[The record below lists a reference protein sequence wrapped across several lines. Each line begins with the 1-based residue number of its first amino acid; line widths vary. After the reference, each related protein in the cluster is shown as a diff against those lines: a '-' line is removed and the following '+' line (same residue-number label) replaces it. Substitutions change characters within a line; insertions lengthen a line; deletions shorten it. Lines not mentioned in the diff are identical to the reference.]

1 MRGLA
6 VILLIA
12 ASGPSTALA
21 ANPPAD
27 ITFELVTKPGLSV
40 TASQQWYKILTS
52 LGVSGLRIRQAIS
65 GDEAGIEQQGTKF
78 APRYRVVGILAADNV
93 LYLPGGKFKTSDTD
107 RLRKWLARVGDE
119 GAEGVTDERAAFGLT
134 PRQLSEIQADLKR
147 PVRFA
152 TPGAAADK
160 VAARIGKDLKLP
172 LVVDAPARREL
183 SAVKVS
189 DELQG
194 LSSGTALA
202 VVLRPVGLA
211 LLPERPAGGELQL
224 HVVDRP
230 SRPGVL
236 ADRLEDQDRRRQ
248 AARRIVRISQ
258 CRDQGNLGG
267 RSRRGD
273 SRPSEGAVSVRPWRP
288 WRCTASI
295 RRPVQ
300 AKVPEKRMTYSQIL
314 GKVLMQA
321 RLKYELR
328 VDDADKPF
336 LWITTVKPAA

>member
-1 MRGLA
+1 MA
-6 VILLIA
+6 E
-12 ASGPSTALA
+12 A
-21 ANPPAD
+21 ANPPAN
-27 ITFELVTKPGLSV
+27 ITFELVTKPGLPL

-52 LGVSGLRIRQAIS
+52 LGVSGLRIRQAIA
-65 GDEAGIEQQGTKF
+65 GDEAGIEQQGTKS

-119 GAEGVTDERAAFGLT
+119 GPEGVTEQRAAFGLT
-134 PRQLSEIQADLKR
+134 PRQLSEIQAVLKR

-152 TPGAAADK
+152 TAGAAADK

-172 LVVDAPARREL
+172 LVVDAAARREL
-183 SAVKVS
+183 SAVKLS
-189 DELQG
+189 DELHG

-202 VVLRPVGLA
+202 VVLRPAGLA

-224 HVVDRP
+224 RVV
-230 SRPGVL
+230 
-236 ADRLEDQDRRRQ
+236 
-248 AARRIVRISQ
+248 AARAGQEYWPI
-258 CRDQGNLGG
+258 GWKTKT
-267 RSRRGD
+267 
-273 SRPSEGAVSVRPWRP
+273 GADKPLAELFEFLNVEIKETSVAEAIAAIQARVKAPFLFD
-288 WRCTASI
+288 TAALARHGI
-295 RRPVQ
+295 DPAAVQ
-300 AKVPEKRMTYSQIL
+300 ADVPEKRMTYSQIL

-336 LWITTVKPAA
+336 VWITTVKPAS